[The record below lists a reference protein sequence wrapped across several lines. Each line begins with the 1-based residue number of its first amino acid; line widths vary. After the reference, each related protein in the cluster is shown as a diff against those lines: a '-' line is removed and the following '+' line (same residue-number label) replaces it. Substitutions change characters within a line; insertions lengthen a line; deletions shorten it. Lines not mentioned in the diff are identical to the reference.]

1 MGKSKFKTTY
11 DKECVFCRKK
21 YKAFSQKSKFCSDN
35 HRQLYY
41 IRNKQEKKDQAVKS
55 FVDFIAVPKVNVAKE
70 PMVLPTGYYMNQL
83 PRKHEYVEEVL
94 IQKRAELLK
103 AIENFKS
110 QMLTEQWK
118 EYYSPENFT

>member
-11 DKECVFCRKK
+11 DKECAFCRKK

-41 IRNKQEKKDQAVKS
+41 IRNKQEKKDQALKS
-55 FVDFIAVPKVNVAKE
+55 FVDFIAVPRINVTQK
-70 PMVLPTGYYMNQL
+70 PLVTPLGWIQQL
-83 PRKHEYVEEVL
+83 PRNHEYVEQVL
-94 IQKRAELLK
+94 LEKRAELEQ
-103 AIENFKS
+103 AIENFKK
-110 QMLTEQWK
+110 QMLTERWK